1 MVTHARG
8 ANLAFEPLFAREN
21 RRLFES
27 GTCQKA
33 SGVSPVV
40 RLGCVQAIMAQV
52 RGFNGSSSQGSPF
65 IHANKSRSSSTTRA
79 IEFLAF

>member
-27 GTCQKA
+27 RTCQKA
-33 SGVSPVV
+33 SGVPLVV

-52 RGFNGSSSQGSPF
+52 RGFNGGFSQGSP
-65 IHANKSRSSSTTRA
+65 SSTRTNRDLHLQRA
-79 IEFLAF
+79 QSNS